1 MSTITG
7 PAVLVELTVDEPTP
21 SMVEVD
27 AAAARAALADRLQLA
42 EVDLEHPAAA
52 AVLAAVVAAG
62 WRPPTRATRE
72 RVVADPVGDPHAPT
86 LFGDSA
92 ADSGGI
98 AAAAGGA
105 PPGRPR

>member
-7 PAVLVELTVDEPTP
+7 PAVLGELTVDELTP

-27 AAAARAALADRLQLA
+27 AAAARAALADRLRFA

-62 WRPPTRATRE
+62 WRPPIRATRG
-72 RVVADPVGDPHAPT
+72 RGVADPVGDPHAPT

-92 ADSGGI
+92 GI
-98 AAAAGGA
+98 AAAAGDA

>member
-7 PAVLVELTVDEPTP
+7 PAVLDELTADELTP

-42 EVDLEHPAAA
+42 QVDLDHPAAA

-62 WRPPTRATRE
+62 WRPPTRARGRGVT
-72 RVVADPVGDPHAPT
+72 DPVGDPHAPT
-86 LFGDSA
+86 LFGDSV

-98 AAAAGGA
+98 AAAAGDA
-105 PPGRPR
+105 PPGRPQ

>member
-7 PAVLVELTVDEPTP
+7 PAVLGELTVDELTP

-27 AAAARAALADRLQLA
+27 AAAARAALADRLRLA

-62 WRPPTRATRE
+62 WRPPTRATRGG
-72 RVVADPVGDPHAPT
+72 VADAVGDPHAPT
-86 LFGDSA
+86 LFGDSV

-98 AAAAGGA
+98 AAAAGDA
-105 PPGRPR
+105 PPVRPR